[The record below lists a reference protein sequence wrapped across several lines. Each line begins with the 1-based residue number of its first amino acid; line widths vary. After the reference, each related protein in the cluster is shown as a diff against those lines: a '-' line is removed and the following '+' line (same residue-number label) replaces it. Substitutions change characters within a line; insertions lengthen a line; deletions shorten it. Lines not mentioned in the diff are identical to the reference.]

1 MRINQELLIGLK
13 PIYNTITF
21 EIKKQRKK
29 FFAFLV
35 LTLIIAILIAVIV
48 GLTPSTARPETSEDL
63 FFIGLMFIIF
73 IEIIIASL
81 FFSAIICSE
90 FDKKTGFIVF
100 PKINKYKLI
109 VGKYFGNLILVLIII
124 TVYYLLIGLIGLFY
138 YEGETSIR
146 IFYSYGIA
154 LLYISALSSFVTF
167 FSSFLKSVNATIV
180 ITFILLLFGFLLIDQ
195 LVALI
200 FGENFEPLYSL
211 AHLGNLI
218 VNILS
223 DPFPNPR
230 YIEVFFDPMNPGAG
244 SLVQWITPSIGMGI
258 TMMLLFTLL
267 FFILAALL
275 FKRRQL

>member
-1 MRINQELLIGLK
+1 
-13 PIYNTITF
+13 
-21 EIKKQRKK
+21 
-29 FFAFLV
+29 
-35 LTLIIAILIAVIV
+35 
-48 GLTPSTARPETSEDL
+48 
-63 FFIGLMFIIF
+63 MFIIF
-73 IEIIIASL
+73 IEIIAASM

-124 TVYYLLIGLIGLFY
+124 TVYYLLIGFMGLFY

-195 LVALI
+195 VVALI
-200 FGENFEPLYSL
+200 FAEKVEPLYSL

-218 VNILS
+218 VAILQ

-230 YIEVFFDPMNPGAG
+230 YTAYPFDPTNPDAG
-244 SLVQWITPSIGMGI
+244 SMVSWITPSIGMGI
-258 TMMLLFTLL
+258 TMMLLIFVL
-267 FFILAALL
+267 FFTLAALL